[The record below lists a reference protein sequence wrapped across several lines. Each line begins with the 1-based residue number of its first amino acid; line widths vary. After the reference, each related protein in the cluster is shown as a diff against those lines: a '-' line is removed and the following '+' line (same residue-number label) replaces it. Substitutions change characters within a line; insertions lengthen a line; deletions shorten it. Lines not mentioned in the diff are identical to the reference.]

1 MTSKP
6 LNQEEERNPRG
17 IIHSAISTPQGPIR
31 TIIKSSN
38 SNRAAS
44 ISEKLHSDPSIPKNT
59 ILFPSDTMNFASR
72 KEGEIRISTW
82 NIQGIKSAYKKVVS
96 FSTHSGM

>member
-6 LNQEEERNPRG
+6 LNQEEERNPRR
-17 IIHSAISTPQGPIR
+17 IIHSSISTPQGPIQ

-44 ISEKLHSDPSIPKNT
+44 IRKKLHSDPSIPKNT
-59 ILFPSDTMNFASR
+59 IFPFDTMNFASR
-72 KEGEIRISTW
+72 EGR
-82 NIQGIKSAYKKVVS
+82 
-96 FSTHSGM
+96 